1 MQYNNQPRKLFLF
14 LLPRALF
21 GLLYSIAAWSPNIV
35 FADAQRNTEPPT
47 LILSDNRVRISF
59 RDNGADIPASGTSL
73 SSNLVTSLQR
83 EVLVINLDRP
93 IELDNPSPLS
103 SVLTLQATNIRGAS
117 GTGNIRFDVKLYEGQ
132 DTLHDPGERYF
143 SASSNIAWR
152 NEANS
157 FSMKPENTL
166 TNLTF
171 LNENNSGI
179 RKVFPVGQNPL
190 INPSSRVE
198 PAGGNI
204 QFHVG
209 QFLDATMSAAS
220 LRPQYYFSPG
230 YYVLEID
237 VSALNLS
244 TYKAQPI
251 KQLQMKFAVL
261 YPEKKPVPS
270 AAKGPSKPARITTH
284 TQAPKKNVPPP
295 IPDSRKP
302 PEPVKALTKKKP
314 NDSKDLP
321 AKVLKN
327 YWEFYERDEYGVLEQ
342 FAEINANFDQQNY
355 VLDPPRMVLYCRE
368 DQNIVWA
375 FVDWDRQVGEVTH
388 TVEFHLP
395 TRAPFQ
401 VNLSAK
407 MNGSQS
413 WITQKIL
420 RANTICAT
428 ANEYCHEKFYRLNEG
443 ELLNQMQSAEVAT
456 LKIQGESGQLWR
468 ATFQT
473 SQLLEAKKTVA
484 SYCSPQF

>member
-1 MQYNNQPRKLFLF
+1 MQYYNQPRKLFLF

-35 FADAQRNTEPPT
+35 FADAQRITEPPT

-59 RDNGADIPASGTSL
+59 KDNGPDIPASGTSL

-83 EVLVINLDRP
+83 EALVFNLDRP

-117 GTGNIRFDVKLYEGQ
+117 GTGNIRFDVNLYEGQ

-190 INPSSRVE
+190 INPSNRVE

-204 QFHVG
+204 QLHVG

-220 LRPQYYFSPG
+220 LRPQNYFSPG
-230 YYVLEID
+230 FYVLEID

-251 KQLQMKFAVL
+251 KQLQMKFAVI
-261 YPEKKPVPS
+261 YPEKN
-270 AAKGPSKPARITTH
+270 R
-284 TQAPKKNVPPP
+284 
-295 IPDSRKP
+295 
-302 PEPVKALTKKKP
+302 
-314 NDSKDLP
+314 
-321 AKVLKN
+321 
-327 YWEFYERDEYGVLEQ
+327 
-342 FAEINANFDQQNY
+342 
-355 VLDPPRMVLYCRE
+355 
-368 DQNIVWA
+368 
-375 FVDWDRQVGEVTH
+375 
-388 TVEFHLP
+388 
-395 TRAPFQ
+395 
-401 VNLSAK
+401 
-407 MNGSQS
+407 
-413 WITQKIL
+413 
-420 RANTICAT
+420 
-428 ANEYCHEKFYRLNEG
+428 
-443 ELLNQMQSAEVAT
+443 
-456 LKIQGESGQLWR
+456 
-468 ATFQT
+468 
-473 SQLLEAKKTVA
+473 
-484 SYCSPQF
+484 